1 MVKNRACSA
10 LIQQETA
17 QLNVCFND
25 SSYALRMESIYVLTG
40 FAKKLN
46 VNMSMS
52 YVAPKRK

>member
-17 QLNVCFND
+17 QLYVCFND
-25 SSYALRMESIYVLTG
+25 YSSALRMESIYVLTG
-40 FAKKLN
+40 FAKKQN

-52 YVAPKRK
+52 YVAANMK